1 LNNFAYSVTEETLRY
16 FSRIYGM
23 SAARFRERME
33 FLVKFLDLPPSGSR
47 PLERMSGGQQRRA
60 SLALALLHQ
69 PDLLILDE
77 PTVGVDPLLRY
88 STPPMEIYPSRTING
103 YVVNVLQYCPL

>member
-1 LNNFAYSVTEETLRY
+1 
-16 FSRIYGM
+16 M
-23 SAARFRERME
+23 SAALFRERLD
-33 FLVKFLDLPPSGSR
+33 FLVKFLDLPSR
-47 PLERMSGGQQRRA
+47 SQPLEQLSGGQQRRA

-88 STPPMEIYPSRTING
+88 GGTGPALRTK
-103 YVVNVLQYCPL
+103 VTVS